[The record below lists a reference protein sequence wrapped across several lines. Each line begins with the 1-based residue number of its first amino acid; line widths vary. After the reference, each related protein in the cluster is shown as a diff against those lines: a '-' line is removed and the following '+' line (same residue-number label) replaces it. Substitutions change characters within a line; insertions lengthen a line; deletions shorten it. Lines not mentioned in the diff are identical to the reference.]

1 MTKKLDDIKKILND
15 MKPIGS
21 DLLIFEGYI
30 YSDASSFSCY
40 WLINNQRN
48 DFDFDSFPMKQSR
61 EIISHIKILKSNDDS
76 WNNFRLCL
84 DANGK
89 FIFDMVNIDEEN
101 SWQGLYMKGISDLT
115 EEEWKNTGIPK
126 ELWEERVRHK
136 GTGTLGRPKSD
147 FINLLGV

>member
-1 MTKKLDDIKKILND
+1 
-15 MKPIGS
+15 
-21 DLLIFEGYI
+21 
-30 YSDASSFSCY
+30 
-40 WLINNQRN
+40 
-48 DFDFDSFPMKQSR
+48 MKQSQ

-101 SWQGLYMKGISDLT
+101 SWHGLYMKGISDLT

-126 ELWEERVRHK
+126 ELWQERVCHK

-147 FINLLGV
+147 FY